1 MSLSLRDVLADATLD
16 AADPLVLAGRSGLSR
31 SVRWVHTSEV
41 LDIATLLRGGELL
54 LVGGVSL
61 ATAGREERVSYVR
74 GLAARGVA
82 GIAIET
88 GDYLATVP
96 DEMVQEATRL
106 DFPLVA
112 LRHGVRFVEVTQA
125 INGLLVNESVRR
137 LQLAAG
143 VSHALALGLSNGAE
157 LPELMQILAV
167 AAQADTKLTAPGGEV
182 LAEAQ
187 LDADEPTPASGAGH
201 VVMAPV
207 SSGGVTVAMLTL
219 TPRPGTSL
227 LLLDAA
233 LDRAP
238 ESLGLA
244 LLRSRPLSRLER
256 DTHEFFAMARSD
268 APVSPRRLTEV
279 ATRLGIARHD
289 AWVTTVARIG
299 PGHALTTGIE
309 SALRGSG
316 RTVLSEIDEDLH
328 TCLIA
333 LRLSGT
339 TLSAVRQEILGDL
352 RSVALPPHATLAV
365 GPGARSL
372 LLIGHCLEEARITID
387 LLDGSHHA
395 VADSVALG
403 VPRLVAGI
411 DRHDLVSRFIEEQI
425 GELITGDEQRG
436 THLFD
441 TLVAYLRHS
450 CNKTETAAALHV
462 QRQSLYQRLD
472 RVMKA
477 LARPEPSSDRWA
489 AIMVAVEL
497 EAARRQLEVS
507 ARGVPGVPGVPGLPT
522 AGSRRGTLEEAY
534 RPSREGPERDRRR

>member
-1 MSLSLRDVLADATLD
+1 MSLRLQDVLADATLA
-16 AADPLVLAGRSGLSR
+16 AADPLVLAGRSGLSH

-41 LDIATLLRGGELL
+41 LDVASLLRGGELL

-61 ATAGREERVSYVR
+61 ATADREERVSYIR
-74 GLAARGVA
+74 GLAARRVT

-96 DEMVQEATRL
+96 DEMVQEAARL
-106 DFPLVA
+106 DFPLVE

-143 VSHALALGLSNGAE
+143 LSHALALGLSNGAE
-157 LPELMQILAV
+157 LPELMQILAIE
-167 AAQADTKLTAPGGEV
+167 AQADAKLTAPSGEV

-187 LDADEPTPASGAGH
+187 LAPEEPATASGAGH
-201 VVMAPV
+201 VMAPV

-219 TPRPGTSL
+219 TPRPGANL

-244 LLRSRPLSRLER
+244 LLRSRPLSRVER
-256 DTHEFFAMARSD
+256 DTHELLAMARSD
-268 APVSPRRLTEV
+268 APASPRRLTEV
-279 ATRLGIARHD
+279 ASRLGIGRHD

-316 RTVLSEIDEDLH
+316 RTVLSEIDQDLH

-339 TLSAVRQEILGDL
+339 TLAVARQEILNDL
-352 RSVALPPHATLAV
+352 RSVALPPHATVAV
-365 GPGARSL
+365 GPGAHRL
-372 LLIGHCLEEARITID
+372 LNIGHCLEQARITID
-387 LLDGSHHA
+387 LLDGSHHS

-403 VPRLVAGI
+403 VPRLVAGL

-425 GELITGDEQRG
+425 GDLITGDEQRG

-472 RVMKA
+472 RIMKA
-477 LARPEPSSDRWA
+477 LARPEPPSDRWA
-489 AIMVAVEL
+489 AITVAVEL
-497 EAARRQLEVS
+497 EVARRQLEVS
-507 ARGVPGVPGVPGLPT
+507 ARGTPGLPV
-522 AGSRRGTLEEAY
+522 AGSLRSTLVETS
-534 RPSREGPERDRRR
+534 RLPREGFERDRRR